1 MCRFVRSETD
11 FPSCSTNCSHIK
23 FSTQFWTKRKS
34 QQEEDTYGIE
44 SETNNKEVVPLC
56 ICKRVPHYYFL
67 FKITSQEDPAL
78 LCKWKIFKKCNKTNF
93 GLLNTIKVLLKVFT

>member
-11 FPSCSTNCSHIK
+11 FPSCSTNCSRIK

-44 SETNNKEVVPLC
+44 SETNNKEVPLC
-56 ICKRVPHYYFL
+56 ICKRVQHYYFL
-67 FKITSQEDPAL
+67 FK
-78 LCKWKIFKKCNKTNF
+78 FR
-93 GLLNTIKVLLKVFT
+93 